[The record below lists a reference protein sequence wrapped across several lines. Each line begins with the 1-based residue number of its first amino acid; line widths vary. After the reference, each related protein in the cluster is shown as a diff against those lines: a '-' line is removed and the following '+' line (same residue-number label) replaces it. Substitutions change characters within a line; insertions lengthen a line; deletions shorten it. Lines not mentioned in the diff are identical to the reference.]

1 MSSNDQREEIRP
13 FCASCGKKL
22 DQCDC
27 GGEGK

>member
-1 MSSNDQREEIRP
+1 MPDPWEEIRP
-13 FCASCGKKL
+13 YCASCGKKL